1 MQQNGQEQ
9 EERRRQ
15 QETVQQPE
23 RGGEPNSAA
32 DPAQVQQRLNA
43 EQQKAEECLDLLQR
57 TQADFVNYR
66 RRMSQ
71 EQAEGRIAAQSALL
85 SQLLPV
91 LDDLGRALGA
101 APPELAT
108 HPWVQGLFLVAR
120 RLTTV
125 LDQLGVRQIGTPGE
139 PFDPR
144 WHEAITT
151 EARADVPEGTILHV
165 SRPGYV
171 QGERIIRPAQVSVAS
186 APPPKSDAP
195 AQQGD
200 TPTC

>member
-9 EERRRQ
+9 
-15 QETVQQPE
+15 QESKGLQQPE
-23 RGGEPNSAA
+23 QEGEPKSAIG
-32 DPAQVQQRLNA
+32 PAQVEQQLTA
-43 EQQKAEECLDLLQR
+43 EQQKTEECLDLLRR

-71 EQAEGRIAAQSALL
+71 EHAEGRIAAQSALL

-91 LDDLGRALGA
+91 LDDLGRALAA

-120 RLTTV
+120 RLTTL
-125 LDQLGVRQIGTPGE
+125 LDQLGVRQIGVAGE
-139 PFDPR
+139 PFDPHR
-144 WHEAITT
+144 HEAITT

-165 SRPGYV
+165 DRPGYAL
-171 QGERIIRPAQVSVAS
+171 GERVIRPAQVIVAR
-186 APPPKSDAP
+186 APSPISEVQG
-195 AQQGD
+195 QQGD
-200 TPTC
+200 APTR